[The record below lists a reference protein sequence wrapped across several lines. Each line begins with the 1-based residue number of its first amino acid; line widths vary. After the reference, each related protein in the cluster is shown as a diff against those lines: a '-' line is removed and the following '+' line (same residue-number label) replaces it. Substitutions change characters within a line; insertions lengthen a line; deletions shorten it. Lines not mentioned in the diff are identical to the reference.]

1 MNEYG
6 PLLKKLIGFSGL
18 KMSTLANLL
27 SYDLSYISKWCN
39 GSKLPASRTVAETNR
54 ALSLLFAQEI
64 KARDDSERFGRIFS
78 VSSAKL
84 EDGIFQLLNEAYK
97 NSEGKNAGI
106 RPETDSG
113 SSSRIL
119 TQAGDIYNFLH
130 YELVEILSNETEALE
145 ILCTLDLGSFLG
157 GNASEP
163 YIQQKPMPDIRVK
176 IGMDL
181 NAFKSDNGGDFKSL
195 YSFLNMYHRVAFDI
209 YDNSRMNT
217 MNTVVIRGKLAML
230 CALDQYKRISTAVI
244 IQDLEKVNQIYL
256 RLIPVFRGSAMLLHH
271 ARAAEFNKSGYRT
284 DFYARENYQILTA
297 RGFEFLLPVECWEP
311 IMQTAMEKDD
321 GGFEARIVKRMQI
334 TWEEIFEKSSMDF
347 FTTKSSLLKYLED
360 GEIVFLDVVYHMS
373 VPERKLHIQN
383 VLDITKKNPNI
394 HFFVIDDDCL
404 PEMQHL
410 FGASVYSNRRKIF
423 LKNLWS
429 LKEESEAQFYC
440 VDSEQ
445 MTGDIVGFLDR
456 LRDSVYCYPFDADT
470 LQKFIDRYGSMIN
483 RMLDLNEKK
492 T

>member
-6 PLLKKLIGFSGL
+6 LLLKKLISFSGL
-18 KMSTLANLL
+18 KMSTVANLL

-39 GSKLPASRTVAETNR
+39 GSKLPAARTASETNR
-54 ALSLLFAQEI
+54 ALALLFAQEI
-64 KARDDSERFGRIFS
+64 KARDDAERFGRLFS
-78 VSSAKL
+78 ASSARID
-84 EDGIFQLLNEAYK
+84 ESIYQLLSSAYK
-97 NSEGKNAGI
+97 DSEGKGVGLRAEPDNSAA
-106 RPETDSG
+106 
-113 SSSRIL
+113 RII
-119 TQAGDIYNFLH
+119 TQAGDIYNFFHHDLF
-130 YELVEILSNETEALE
+130 EIISDETEPLE
-145 ILCTLDLGSFLG
+145 VLCTLDLSCFL
-157 GNASEP
+157 ASSAVEP
-163 YIQQKPMPDIRVK
+163 YVQLGQLPDIRVK

-181 NAFKSDNGGDFKSL
+181 SAFKEEKGGDFKTL

-209 YDNSRMNT
+209 YDNSNMST
-217 MNTVVIRGKLAML
+217 LNTVVVRGKLAFL
-230 CALDQYKRISTAVI
+230 CALDQYKRITTLVL
-244 IQDLEKVNQIYL
+244 IQDLEKVNQLYL
-256 RLIPVFRGSAMLLHH
+256 KLIPVFRSSAMLLHH

-297 RGFEFLLPVECWEP
+297 KGFEFLLPLECWEP
-311 IMQTAMEKDD
+311 IIQAALEKDD
-321 GGFEARIVKRMQI
+321 GGFEARMVKRMQI

-373 VPERKLHIQN
+373 VPERKLHIQK

-423 LKNLWS
+423 LKNLWR
-429 LKEESEAQFYC
+429 LREESEAQFYC

-445 MTGDIVGFLDR
+445 MTGDIVAFLDR
-456 LRDSVYCYPFDADT
+456 LRDSVYCYPFDAES
-470 LQKFIDRYGSMIN
+470 LQRFIDRYGSMIN
-483 RMLDLNEKK
+483 RMLELNERKA
-492 T
+492 